1 MPTWLRIIIG
11 IIIVAALAV
20 GGMYMYINASND
32 DDQYSIIASHWTQSG
47 RFIDYAQDTGVEDIS
62 DIRYYVN
69 QDTKEV
75 EITYGYILLTYTFD
89 EMKDKAYKEKLA
101 YIGITYDVKPTGD
114 DFRLY
119 WQGEELER
127 WYKSTIVG

>member
-1 MPTWLRIIIG
+1 MPTWLRIILG

-20 GGMYMYINASND
+20 GGMFLYMQAID
-32 DDQYSIIASHWTQSG
+32 DDDHYSIIASHWTQSG

>member
-1 MPTWLRIIIG
+1 MPTWLRVIIG
-11 IIIVAALAV
+11 IIIVAALAI
-20 GGMYMYINASND
+20 GGMYMYMLASND